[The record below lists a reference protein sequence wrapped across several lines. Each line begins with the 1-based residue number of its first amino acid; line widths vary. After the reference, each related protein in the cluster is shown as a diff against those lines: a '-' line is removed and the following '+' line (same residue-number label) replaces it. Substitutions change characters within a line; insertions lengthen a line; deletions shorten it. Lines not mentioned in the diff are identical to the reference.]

1 MRTNLPVT
9 QREHLLGDN
18 DVLLSTTDIK
28 GRITYTNDAFLRVS
42 GFEREELYGKAHNVV
57 RHPDMPEAA
66 FADMWRTIQSGC
78 PWTALVKNRRKDG
91 DHYWVRANAAPLRQ
105 GDEVVGYL
113 SVRTKPTDDSVR
125 IHAALYERLREGS
138 AGLKLFRGLVFH
150 AGPRGLWSRWRL
162 VPFTVRLQTAV
173 VALFLGG
180 CGAVLAVPPVSPAM
194 GVALAAWGLAAVGAG
209 AWLHADVA
217 RPLLRVL
224 EQARAVASG
233 EKALPLFS
241 ERADAIGALM
251 RAIEQAGLNMHSLI
265 GDIQGK
271 AVAVHAGAQDLQRGN
286 EDLATRTQEAASSL
300 EETAVAMG
308 ALSSAIQDNSD
319 TAAGAETLTREALQ
333 LASRGAEQVGRVNGS
348 MGDIAAASRRV
359 GYITSL
365 IDGIAFQTNILA
377 LNAAV
382 EAARAGEHGKGF
394 AVVAAEVRALSL
406 KSASAAR
413 EIKGLIDH
421 SHGQVEAGGH
431 AVVEAARS
439 MDEVVGTMRRLADL
453 MEDIRGN
460 SQTQAQGVVQINAA
474 LAQIEQMTHHNA
486 ALVQRSADLSQ
497 HLGEQ
502 ASRLDEAA
510 SVFRPA

>member
-78 PWTALVKNRRKDG
+78 PWTALVKNRRKDC

-180 CGAVLAVPPVSPAM
+180 CGAVLAVPPGSP
-194 GVALAAWGLAAVGAG
+194 
-209 AWLHADVA
+209 
-217 RPLLRVL
+217 
-224 EQARAVASG
+224 
-233 EKALPLFS
+233 
-241 ERADAIGALM
+241 AIGALM

-319 TAAGAETLTREALQ
+319 TAAGA
-333 LASRGAEQVGRVNGS
+333 
-348 MGDIAAASRRV
+348 
-359 GYITSL
+359 TSP
-365 IDGIAFQTNILA
+365 
-377 LNAAV
+377 
-382 EAARAGEHGKGF
+382 R
-394 AVVAAEVRALSL
+394 
-406 KSASAAR
+406 
-413 EIKGLIDH
+413 
-421 SHGQVEAGGH
+421 
-431 AVVEAARS
+431 
-439 MDEVVGTMRRLADL
+439 
-453 MEDIRGN
+453 
-460 SQTQAQGVVQINAA
+460 
-474 LAQIEQMTHHNA
+474 
-486 ALVQRSADLSQ
+486 
-497 HLGEQ
+497 
-502 ASRLDEAA
+502 
-510 SVFRPA
+510 